1 MRLPAPAY
9 RQAGV
14 GRECSLRLRLR
25 PIGAS
30 APEGHRLIEPHGSE
44 REPSGSERLRNV
56 ELIKKRM
63 SELMGYG
70 VKELLIGS

>member
-30 APEGHRLIEPHGSE
+30 APEG
-44 REPSGSERLRNV
+44 EPSGSERLRNV